1 MMTAQSEVLQKL
13 ILVIDDDTDSREAL
27 CDLLEL
33 LGYEVGSAEN
43 GLEGLRYLSR
53 EQPLPSLILLDLYMP
68 VMDGWEFMRQLHG
81 NPGTADLPVIV
92 LSAADRPA
100 AEEAEAVLQ
109 KPVNVLELM
118 DTVARFVRPRPKFVF
133 CSCRSAPA

>member
-1 MMTAQSEVLQKL
+1 MMTAENHGLHKS

-43 GLEGLRYLSR
+43 GLEALRYLSNR
-53 EQPLPSLILLDLYMP
+53 RDSPSLILLDLYMP

-81 NPGTADLPVIV
+81 NPCTADLPVIV
-92 LSAADRPA
+92 LSAADRPTA
-100 AEEAEAVLQ
+100 SEAEAILQ

-118 DTVARFVRPRPKFVF
+118 DTVARFARPHT
-133 CSCRSAPA
+133 A

>member
-1 MMTAQSEVLQKL
+1 MMTAESEVLQKR
-13 ILVIDDDTDSREAL
+13 ILVIDDDPDSREAL

-43 GLEGLRYLSR
+43 GLEGLRYLSSK
-53 EQPLPSLILLDLYMP
+53 QLSPSLILLDLYMP

-92 LSAADRPA
+92 LSAADRPSA
-100 AEEAEAVLQ
+100 GEAEVVLQ

-118 DTVARFVRPRPKFVF
+118 DTVARFVRP
-133 CSCRSAPA
+133 PA